1 VFQSEPGVIQTPS
14 VRGKRITKK
23 KVSRVRQKGE
33 GIAERAGN
41 KPQWTPMIHK
51 KPINSKMSP
60 PYRMTSFERESGDE
74 EKKEG
79 KDRERVAD
87 SVRVRAAR
95 DGRLHRRVC
104 TRTHRENKVQRQE
117 FDVA

>member
-1 VFQSEPGVIQTPS
+1 
-14 VRGKRITKK
+14 
-23 KVSRVRQKGE
+23 
-33 GIAERAGN
+33 
-41 KPQWTPMIHK
+41 MIHK

-79 KDRERVAD
+79 KNRERVAD